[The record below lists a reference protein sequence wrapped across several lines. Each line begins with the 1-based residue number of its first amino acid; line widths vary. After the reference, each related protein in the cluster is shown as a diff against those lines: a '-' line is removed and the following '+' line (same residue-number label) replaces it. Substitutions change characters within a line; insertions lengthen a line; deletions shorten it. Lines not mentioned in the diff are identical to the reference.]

1 MGYAVRFFLVLVLI
15 CLTAAPGASHGL
27 RIPVLVDTD
36 MGLDDVRALALILS
50 DPHLDVKAVVTSE
63 GSASPR
69 AGMRNLRRVMQFLGR
84 ADIPLGQ
91 GEASGAAPPPWRAR
105 SDSLGGAPL
114 PEAPAAVPAPASGS
128 VIVQALQAG
137 PDKLTYI
144 CLGPLTNLAAVLTR
158 NPELGQRLQALLYA
172 GTPPDVPAPSWN
184 TARDL
189 EAARTVFA
197 SGVQIF
203 TFHLQTHP
211 LRLDAGLLR
220 QIRDINTPAARLISL
235 LYQRPQTKKLLGTE
249 HSQAWDDTIPLYFN
263 DPSLGR
269 LELRTGTPP
278 VKALV
283 KWDGDRSRA
292 AYLEI
297 LRGSGGQVLAPR
309 ETVVLR
315 RYPTEPQEFRPDVQP
330 FVKGIIARHGLEE
343 FKAALLT
350 NELHRH
356 LGTFSILGA
365 KMGIRAREVLGAN
378 LDALTVESR
387 AGLKPPLSCFNDG
400 LQAATG
406 ASLGRGAIHVREG
419 ESIPAATFQYG
430 SQRLTLRLKDD
441 IFRRIQGEQKALVQR
456 FGHMGPEY
464 FREIRASSLKHWLEL
479 DRREIFVETLEG
491 GN

>member
-1 MGYAVRFFLVLVLI
+1 MGYAVRLFLVFSLI
-15 CLTAAPGASHGL
+15 CLTVVPGAGHGL

-36 MGLDDVRALALILS
+36 MGLDDVRALSLILS

-63 GSASPR
+63 GSASLQ
-69 AGMRNLRRVMQFLGR
+69 AGMRNLRRVMQVLGR
-84 ADIPLGQ
+84 PDILLGQ
-91 GEASGAAPPPWRAR
+91 GEASKAAPPPWRAR

-114 PEAPAAVPAPASGS
+114 PQAAAAGAVPASRD
-128 VIVQALQAG
+128 VILRTLESS
-137 PDKLTYI
+137 PEPLTYI

-158 NPELGQRLQALLYA
+158 HPELSQRLQALLYA
-172 GTPPDVPAPSWN
+172 GTPPDDPAPSWN

-189 EAARTVFA
+189 EAARRVFA

-203 TFHLQTHP
+203 AFHLQPHP

-220 QIRDINTPAARLISL
+220 QIREINTPAARLIGL
-235 LYQRPQTKKLLGTE
+235 LYQHPQTKKLLGTE
-249 HSQAWDDTIPLYFN
+249 HSQAWDDTIPLYLN

-269 LELRTGTPP
+269 LELRAGTPP

-283 KWDGDRSRA
+283 KWDGVRSRA
-292 AYLEI
+292 AYLEL
-297 LRGSGGQVLAPR
+297 LRGGGQALAPR

-315 RYPTEPQEFRPDVQP
+315 RYPTEPQEFRPDVRP
-330 FVKGIIARHGLEE
+330 FIKRIIARHGLEE

-365 KMGIRAREVLGAN
+365 KMGIRAREILGAD

-406 ASLGRGAIHVREG
+406 ASLGRGAIQVRQG
-419 ESIPAATFQYG
+419 ESIPAAIFQFG
-430 SQRLTLRLKDD
+430 SKRLTLRLKDD
-441 IFRRIQGEQKALVQR
+441 VFRRIRGEQKALVQR

-464 FREIRASSLKHWLEL
+464 FREIRAASLKHWLEL
-479 DRREIFVETLEG
+479 DRREIFAETLEG

>member
-1 MGYAVRFFLVLVLI
+1 MGYAVRLLLVFFWI
-15 CLTAAPGASHGL
+15 CLTAVPGAGHGL

-63 GSASPR
+63 GSASPQ
-69 AGMRNLRRVMQFLGR
+69 AGLRNLRRVMQFLGR

-91 GEASGAAPPPWRAR
+91 GEATGAAPPPWRAR

-114 PEAPAAVPAPASGS
+114 PKAPAGVTAPTSGS
-128 VIVQALQAG
+128 VIMQTLQAG

-172 GTPPDVPAPSWN
+172 GTPPDDPAPSWN

-189 EAARTVFA
+189 DAARTVFA

-203 TFHLQTHP
+203 AFHLQPHP

-235 LYQRPQTKKLLGTE
+235 LYQHPQTKKLLGTK
-249 HSQAWDDTIPLYFN
+249 HSQAWDDTIPLFIN
-263 DPSLGR
+263 DPALGR
-269 LELRTGTPP
+269 LELRAGTPP
-278 VKALV
+278 VKVLV

-297 LRGSGGQVLAPR
+297 LRSSGQALAPR

-330 FVKGIIARHGLEE
+330 FVKRIIARHGLEE

-356 LGTFSILGA
+356 LGTYSILGA

-406 ASLGRGAIHVREG
+406 ASLGRGAIRVPEG
-419 ESIPAATFQYG
+419 EAIPAATFQYG
-430 SQRLTLRLKDD
+430 TRRLTLRLKDE
-441 IFRRIQGEQKALVQR
+441 IYQRLRAEQATWVKR
-456 FGHMGPEY
+456 FGGLGPEY
-464 FREIRASSLKHWLEL
+464 FREVRAASLKHWLEL

>member
-1 MGYAVRFFLVLVLI
+1 MGYAVRLFLVFFLI
-15 CLTAAPGASHGL
+15 CLAASPGAGHEL

-36 MGLDDVRALALILS
+36 MGLDDVRALALILN
-50 DPHLDVKAVVTSE
+50 DPHLDVKAVVTAE
-63 GSASPR
+63 GSASLQ
-69 AGMRNLRRVMQFLGR
+69 AGFRNLRRVMQFLGKT
-84 ADIPLGQ
+84 DIPLGQ

-114 PEAPAAVPAPASGS
+114 PEAPGSGPAPASGS
-128 VIVQALQAG
+128 VIVQTMQAG

-144 CLGPLTNLAAVLTR
+144 CLGPLTNLAGVLTR
-158 NPELGQRLQALLYA
+158 NPELRERLQALLYA

-184 TARDL
+184 TARDV

-197 SGVQIF
+197 AGVQIIA
-203 TFHLQTHP
+203 FHLKPHP
-211 LRLDAGLLR
+211 LRLDTGLLR
-220 QIRDINTPAARLISL
+220 QIRDLNTPAARLIGL
-235 LYQRPQTKKLLGTE
+235 LYQHPQTKKLLGTE
-249 HSQAWDDTIPLYFN
+249 HSQAWDDTIPLYLH
-263 DPSLGR
+263 DPTLGR
-269 LELRTGTPP
+269 LELRSGTPP

-283 KWDGDRSRA
+283 KWDEVRSRA
-292 AYLEI
+292 AYLE
-297 LRGSGGQVLAPR
+297 LLGGGGGQALAPR

-330 FVKGIIARHGLEE
+330 LVKRIIARHGLEE

-365 KMGIRAREVLGAN
+365 KMGIRAREVLGAD
-378 LDALTVESR
+378 LDALRVESR

-406 ASLGRGAIHVREG
+406 ASLGRGAIRVREG
-419 ESIPAATFQYG
+419 ESIPAAIFQHG
-430 SQRLTLRLKDD
+430 SKRLTLRLKDE
-441 IFRRIQGEQKALVQR
+441 IFQRLRGEQKALVQR

-464 FREIRASSLKHWLEL
+464 FREIRAESLKHWLEL